1 MAKRTMGMATEAKN
15 WVNKSSL
22 SDWKKDAL
30 ISFIQHYPHLMFYKK
45 ARPDADPA
53 WLRELGEVF
62 LGVYSEELLWW
73 YQFSHFDHSE
83 YDDSRFQESFYG
95 NQSFARD
102 IGEFEE
108 IMMEGTPLL
117 IVACVLETMESVL
130 AVKADDSG
138 DLGVYDFSYMD
149 IRRDEDAAGKG
160 TIDPG
165 LARLA
170 FPSYCEMLSRVKA
183 IRFSDDTV
191 VEAEV

>member
-1 MAKRTMGMATEAKN
+1 MAKRTMGTATEARS
-15 WVNKSSL
+15 WVNKSTI

-30 ISFIQHYPHLMFYKK
+30 ISFIRHYPSLMFYKK
-45 ARPDADPA
+45 SRPDTDPA

-73 YQFSHFDHSE
+73 YRFSRFDHSE
-83 YDDSRFQESFYG
+83 YDDYRFQENFYG
-95 NQSFARD
+95 NQGFDRD

-108 IMMEGTPLL
+108 ISMEGAPLL

-149 IRRDEDAAGKG
+149 IRRDGDAPGKG
-160 TIDPG
+160 TIDPA

-170 FPSYCEMLSRVKA
+170 FPSYYEMLSRVQA

>member
-1 MAKRTMGMATEAKN
+1 MAKRTMGTATEAKN
-15 WVNKSSL
+15 WVDKSAL

-30 ISFIQHYPHLMFYKK
+30 ITFIRSFPNLMFYKK

-83 YDDSRFQESFYG
+83 YDDYRFQESFYG

-108 IMMEGTPLL
+108 ITMDGAPLL
-117 IVACVLETMESVL
+117 IIACLLETMESVL
-130 AVKADDSG
+130 AVKADDSV
-138 DLGVYDFSYMD
+138 DLAVYDFSYMD
-149 IRRDEDAAGKG
+149 IRRDGDAPGKG
-160 TIDPG
+160 AINPAI
-165 LARLA
+165 ARLA
-170 FPSYCEMLSRVKA
+170 FPSYYEMLSRVQA